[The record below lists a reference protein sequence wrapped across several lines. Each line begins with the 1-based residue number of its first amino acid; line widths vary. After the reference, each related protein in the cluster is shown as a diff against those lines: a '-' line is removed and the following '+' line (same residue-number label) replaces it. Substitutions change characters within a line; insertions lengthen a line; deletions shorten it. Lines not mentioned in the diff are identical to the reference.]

1 MSSGVLARQLCGRE
15 REKKKRGG
23 EGGKRKQRQNK
34 KEGGRGRRE
43 IHALR
48 EAIRCS
54 GSGPIDS
61 FFQGS
66 FVLGLGGV
74 GGFVWECPGAV
85 WTQLGAQAASA
96 LGTASHSC
104 LPRWGLGFLP
114 PAEGLGR
121 ICVGFSLSLRDTQ
134 DDRPLRHGGRGE
146 LSAVSSACRAPLWP
160 APIDRTQPL
169 GSETRSPNHYV
180 AREFP
185 ANFLCCQLKALW
197 QKQPLPTMKISL
209 KKNVFTSEKNI

>member
-1 MSSGVLARQLCGRE
+1 MRQLCGRE

-96 LGTASHSC
+96 LGTASGSC

-121 ICVGFSLSLRDTQ
+121 ICVGFSRSLRDTQ
-134 DDRPLRHGGRGE
+134 DNRPLRHGGRGE

-160 APIDRTQPL
+160 APIWL
-169 GSETRSPNHYV
+169 SWLLLSSVTRPGAGWCRPHRVGAEPQCLSPQLW
-180 AREFP
+180 ALFP
-185 ANFLCCQLKALW
+185 APDW
-197 QKQPLPTMKISL
+197 
-209 KKNVFTSEKNI
+209 